1 MALDKPSA
9 AARGRRN
16 VLIKRPNATV
26 VVDAT
31 DTTTVSESR
40 VKRRRT
46 CAIVGDPIQS
56 QAAEHAP
63 SSSSRSQTA
72 GRRPS
77 NTSPIL
83 NRRPTEPLNIYVLG
97 ANSGGELGLGP
108 SVKSGNATKPR
119 LNPYLSGP
127 VGVVQ
132 VSLGAMHGVALTLD
146 NKILTWGVN
155 DHGALGRDTAW
166 EDKLV
171 DIDDDDR
178 DDDDDSE
185 DEGELNPKEST
196 PTPVDMSAV
205 PSDTIFTQ
213 VAATDNATFALT
225 STGRVYGWG
234 TFRSEDGKLSFTPT
248 VRVQSLPV
256 LIHQVENIIK
266 ICCGSNHVMALTA
279 DGFVYTWGRGTDG
292 QLGRRFS
299 SRVVDW
305 NKQGLIPQKVAGL
318 KDIVEIGSGSNHSF
332 AVDRAGRLF
341 GWGFNNAGQIGV
353 VDDAGEYESEYD
365 FAITVP
371 VPSLVQ
377 SLEGLPRIKQIT
389 GGNFHSIAVTEDG
402 RCLTW
407 GRLYSFA
414 TGLKIDA
421 LPPQFVVLD
430 SRGKPSFLSVPTAVP
445 GFPASFVA
453 AASEHSLAVTVDEK
467 IYTWGLNL
475 TKQIGHKQEEVE
487 VATPITHD
495 SVADKRFVWVGA
507 GAQFSM
513 LGELAAP
520 N

>member
-40 VKRRRT
+40 
-46 CAIVGDPIQS
+46 S